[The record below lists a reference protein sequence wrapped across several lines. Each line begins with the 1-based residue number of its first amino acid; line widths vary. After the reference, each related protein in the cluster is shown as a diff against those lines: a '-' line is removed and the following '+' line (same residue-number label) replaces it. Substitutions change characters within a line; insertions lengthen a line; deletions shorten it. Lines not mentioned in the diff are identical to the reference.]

1 MKNEQIMKNNE
12 GKEAQHKE
20 QMAQISAHK
29 SNLRQEF
36 CKVYT

>member
-12 GKEAQHKE
+12 GKELASHKE
-20 QMAQISAHK
+20 QVAQIATHK

-36 CKVYT
+36 CKV